1 MFGTGNPTGNV
12 PLKLESFVMLGILAQ
27 QTWSP
32 YAAGAGIGVLVCLS
46 FLLSDRPLG
55 VSTAYAKVS
64 GLLEKAISR
73 KTAENEFYQET
84 VPRVDW
90 VLMILPGVIIGA
102 FLSAILSGQ
111 FHLSCVPGLWE
122 TAFGTN
128 AALRILTAFIGGVI
142 LAFGARWANGCTT
155 GHSIS
160 GTSQLSLSGI
170 LFTVCFFL
178 SGIAAAFMLS
188 RFIGV

>member
-1 MFGTGNPTGNV
+1 M
-12 PLKLESFVMLGILAQ
+12 LELLAQ

-32 YAAGAGIGVLVCLS
+32 YAAGAGIGILVWLS

-55 VSTAYAKVS
+55 ISTAYAKVS
-64 GLLEKAISR
+64 GLLEKAISPKR
-73 KTAENEFYQET
+73 AENEFYRET

-90 VLMILPGVIIGA
+90 ILMILPGVIIGA

-111 FHLSCVPGLWE
+111 FHLAWVPGLWE
-122 TAFGTN
+122 TVSGTH
-128 AALRILTAFIGGVI
+128 AALRFLTALTGGII

-170 LFTVCFFL
+170 LFTACLFL
-178 SGIAAAFMLS
+178 SGILTAFMLS
-188 RFIGV
+188 RFIWV

>member
-1 MFGTGNPTGNV
+1 M
-12 PLKLESFVMLGILAQ
+12 PLKQESFVMLDILAQ

-32 YAAGAGIGVLVCLS
+32 YAAGAGIGILVCIS

-55 VSTAYAKVS
+55 ISTAYAKVS
-64 GLLEKAISR
+64 GLLEKAITPKR
-73 KTAENEFYQET
+73 AENEFYRET

-90 VLMILPGVIIGA
+90 ILMILPGVIIGA
-102 FLSAILSGQ
+102 FLSATLSGQ
-111 FHLSCVPGLWE
+111 FHLVWVPGLWD

-128 AALRILTAFIGGVI
+128 AVLSFLTALIGGII

-155 GHSIS
+155 GHGIS

-170 LFTVCFFL
+170 LFTACFFL
-178 SGIAAAFMLS
+178 SGIATAFVLS

>member
-1 MFGTGNPTGNV
+1 M
-12 PLKLESFVMLGILAQ
+12 LELLAQ

-32 YAAGAGIGVLVCLS
+32 YAAGAGIGILVCIS

-55 VSTAYAKVS
+55 ISTAYAKVS
-64 GLLEKAISR
+64 GLLEKALSHKR
-73 KTAENEFYQET
+73 AENEFYRET

-90 VLMILPGVIIGA
+90 ILMILPGVIIGA

-111 FHLSCVPGLWE
+111 FHLVWVPGLWE

-128 AALRILTAFIGGVI
+128 AALRLLTALIGGII

-155 GHSIS
+155 GHGIS

-170 LFTVCFFL
+170 LFTACFFL
-178 SGIAAAFMLS
+178 SGIATAFVLS

>member
-1 MFGTGNPTGNV
+1 
-12 PLKLESFVMLGILAQ
+12 MLDILAQ

-32 YAAGAGIGVLVCLS
+32 YAAGAGIGILVCIS

-55 VSTAYAKVS
+55 ISTAYAKVS
-64 GLLEKAISR
+64 GLLEKAITPKR
-73 KTAENEFYQET
+73 AENEFYRET

-90 VLMILPGVIIGA
+90 ILMILPGVIIGA
-102 FLSAILSGQ
+102 FLSATLSGQ
-111 FHLSCVPGLWE
+111 FHLVWVPGLWD

-128 AALRILTAFIGGVI
+128 AVLSFLTALIGGII

-155 GHSIS
+155 GHGIS

-170 LFTVCFFL
+170 LFTACFFL
-178 SGIAAAFMLS
+178 SGIATTFVLS